1 MNFENDEQSA
11 TKLYFSEWLL
21 EESIILP
28 TIEET
33 DLAVILHT
41 LDLAALK
48 GVKLSQGQV
57 SKCFKYGKTYLW
69 NTETTIFQLGI

>member
-1 MNFENDEQSA
+1 MALE
-11 TKLYFSEWLL
+11 

-41 LDLAALK
+41 SGSSAPK
-48 GVKLSQGQV
+48 GVKLSQGQQSASNMV
-57 SKCFKYGKTYLW
+57 KTYLW
-69 NTETTIFQLGI
+69 NTEDNYLSRI